1 MKIEKLIKET
11 LEDLLIKLG
20 SEYSDIVIDMRDE
33 DTYTVNIESEDATTL
48 IGHHG
53 ETIYSLQHILKTLCW
68 AKSKKKDEFNIIL
81 DVDNYRQRQED
92 RVIAIAEKQV
102 AFARKTKRT
111 QKLPPMSPYFRRV
124 VHLHLLEPEFDDIET
139 LSDGEGDQRHIIIKL
154 A

>member
-11 LEDLLIKLG
+11 LENLLIKLG

-33 DTYTVNIESEDATTL
+33 DTYTVNIKSEDATTL

-53 ETIYSLQHILKTLCW
+53 ETIYSLQHVLKTLCW
-68 AKSKKKDEFNIIL
+68 SKSKKKDEFNIIL

-102 AFARKTKRT
+102 AFTRKTGRP

-124 VHLHLLEPEFDDIET
+124 VHIRLMEPEFDDIET
-139 LSDGEGDQRHIIIKL
+139 LSNGEGDQRHIIIKP